1 MGRAARA
8 RVGIENKTH
17 CSKTAPPYMLARRAA
32 LTGVVLRPPRG
43 EPHQLLLVYGEFV
56 PTPPFSRQEGQHSM
70 LRAIDLA
77 ALNTATKYPSIPT
90 YHALDP
96 KNGSLIEDAADFDG
110 DVYLTEK
117 VDGTNGRI
125 VSFPSGDYVLGS
137 REELLYARGDLIGNP
152 ALGIADALRPLA
164 DRVTPPTS
172 GIRVLYLEVYGGK
185 VTAAGREYT
194 GGRAVGH
201 RLFDAA
207 DIPLDVLERPRAR
220 ISSWRED
227 GGQRFLSEGEL
238 TRSATAESIELV
250 PRLATVDAGDLPTGI
265 AEMQTFLAGHL
276 PASRVA
282 LDEGAG
288 GRPEGIVLRNS
299 DRSLIAKARFQD
311 YRRTLERRTQP
322 ARSR

>member
-1 MGRAARA
+1 MIR
-8 RVGIENKTH
+8 T
-17 CSKTAPPYMLARRAA
+17 
-32 LTGVVLRPPRG
+32 
-43 EPHQLLLVYGEFV
+43 
-56 PTPPFSRQEGQHSM
+56 
-70 LRAIDLA
+70 IDLA

-96 KNGSLIEDAADFDG
+96 KNGGLIEEAAAFNS

-125 VSFPSGDYVLGS
+125 VSFPGGDYILGS

-185 VTAAGREYT
+185 VTAASREYT
-194 GGRAVGH
+194 SNRTVGY
-201 RLFDAA
+201 RLFDTA
-207 DIPLDVLERPRAR
+207 DVPLDVLEWPRTQ
-220 ISSWRED
+220 ISGWRED
-227 GGQRFLSEGEL
+227 GGQRFLSEYEL
-238 TRSATAESIELV
+238 TQFAKAEDIDLV
-250 PRLATVDAGDLPTGI
+250 PRLATVDAGDVPTGI
-265 AEMQTFLAGHL
+265 AEMQTFLNDYL
-276 PASRVA
+276 PTTRVA

-288 GRPEGIVLRNS
+288 GHPEGIVLRS
-299 DRSLIAKARFQD
+299 GDRSMIAKARFQD
-311 YRRTLERRTQP
+311 YRRTLKRRTQP